1 MSDIVKMIPIRIK
14 ILLAL
19 TLSLVCLVCLLNP
32 AQAGEKFVSTTMST
46 FLKLPVGAR
55 PTALGGA
62 FTGVADDA
70 NALSVN
76 PAGLSQLN
84 YRQVIINHHEWLL
97 DSAYEYLG
105 VVHPVPFGR
114 LGTAGIGIL
123 YLNLGDFEGR
133 YYRDAEAGIKAGQ
146 KAPDFKASNILVALS
161 YSWQMRT
168 DTLAGLR
175 FGFLRERLEEETANG
190 VTCDIGVLHR
200 LNVIPGLI
208 VGIEVK
214 NMGPSIEFIG
224 PKAKGPLPFTVQAGA
239 SYRALGDDLL
249 LTMDIVEPI
258 DNDVGIHLG
267 AEYRLFDT
275 FVRAGYRKSD
285 LGPGITGGLGFE
297 LTKNYRLDY
306 AYAPFDD
313 LGRMH
318 SLSLLAKF

>member
-1 MSDIVKMIPIRIK
+1 MLIKPRLLLIPI
-14 ILLAL
+14 LLVFF
-19 TLSLVCLVCLLNP
+19 SVCLINP
-32 AQAGEKFVSTTMST
+32 AQAGEKFAGTTMSA
-46 FLKLPVGAR
+46 FLKFPVGAR

-62 FTGVADDA
+62 FTGAANDA
-70 NALSVN
+70 NALSGN

-133 YYRDAEAGIKAGQ
+133 YYRDAEAGIMAGQ
-146 KAPDFKASNILVALS
+146 KAPDFTAKNLLVTLS

-175 FGFLRERLEEETANG
+175 LGLFRERLEEETANG
-190 VTCDIGVLHR
+190 LTCDIGVLHR
-200 LNVIPGLI
+200 FNLIPGLI

-214 NMGPSIEFIG
+214 NMGPAIEFISQ
-224 PKAKGPLPFTVQAGA
+224 KGPLPFTVQAGA

-275 FVRAGYRKSD
+275 FLRAGYRKSD
-285 LGPGITGGLGFE
+285 LGPGITGGLGFK
-297 LTKNYRLDY
+297 LTENYRLDY

-313 LGRMH
+313 LGRAH